1 MQSSKFLNLYEI
13 AYSNLACKGKTI
25 GKSIRF
31 SSQAEREDYALLM
44 LLYMAIMKKER
55 HIKTDLYQAFEE
67 LKIYLEDAN
76 AWAEPGTHY
85 LFLSQEDVPYSKGQI
100 KLKNNA
106 LQFLSCS
113 VLLICRV
120 NIDKKFTY
128 EGKGKRVVVTATR
141 RISSL
146 GSKDKE
152 EFV

>member
-1 MQSSKFLNLYEI
+1 MQLNEYNRREGKGNRLISWEIQQEVQSKMQSSKFLNLYEI

-106 LQFLSCS
+106 L
-113 VLLICRV
+113 
-120 NIDKKFTY
+120 
-128 EGKGKRVVVTATR
+128 
-141 RISSL
+141 
-146 GSKDKE
+146 
-152 EFV
+152 